1 MSGRCYNWFQEPHVH
16 GRQEC
21 GSAFPNSQNWPRS
34 MGQSRERS
42 AGHVACVSADKDHY
56 ALLGVFYNLQ
66 SGRIA
71 QKLCKAKVTPKD
83 VPDSTSV
90 NLFCPFRSLSWFSL
104 TCAWPVNGTALQLR
118 EMRGRNGALEACG
131 PWEEGLGRVG
141 LRAALGNGVALDG
154 RRMGGAGRRSG
165 APGPPSCTPLF
176 LKEAESSCY
185 LILISS
191 SLALQ
196 AFSRLVPVQWGTHLG
211 RAQLAR
217 GLGETGTVL
226 REAPGSAAR
235 RADAAAGTRQLPF
248 FQGQEEELE
257 EHWAAASPLL
267 TSQSPEQEHL
277 VGPRVGR
284 AVGHG
289 GSLTILCHFPKGPRR
304 FARRVRLGPMP
315 PEIRRAGRSGQGRG
329 RAAPRSAWGCSGQ
342 QKFIWSQ
349 SPGHASLAGTLNHG
363 GTRLNSKCRKKK
375 KMLFHRLPRGDF
387 CVGRSS
393 DKLLSV
399 GVKGALRLPRE
410 HGRSRSKG
418 GGQAACWGGWAR
430 NLPIERPRLLRAVPS
445 LPSESMFH
453 QYDQISDQ
461 RGIIH

>member
-34 MGQSRERS
+34 KGQSRERS
-42 AGHVACVSADKDHY
+42 AGHVACVSADKNHY

-71 QKLCKAKVTPKD
+71 QKLCKAKITPKD

-104 TCAWPVNGTALQLR
+104 TCAWPVNGRALQLR
-118 EMRGRNGALEACG
+118 EMQGRNGALEACG

-154 RRMGGAGRRSG
+154 RRTGGAGRRSA
-165 APGPPSCTPLF
+165 APGPPSCTPSLF

-196 AFSRLVPVQWGTHLG
+196 AFSRLVPVQWGTRLG

-226 REAPGSAAR
+226 REAPRSAAR

-248 FQGQEEELE
+248 FQGQEAELE
-257 EHWAAASPLL
+257 EHRAPASPFL

-304 FARRVRLGPMP
+304 FDGESDWGRCLPRSGGRVEAGRAVAGQLPGQPGGAVGSRRSSGLRVRGMPAWQGPC
-315 PEIRRAGRSGQGRG
+315 I
-329 RAAPRSAWGCSGQ
+329 
-342 QKFIWSQ
+342 
-349 SPGHASLAGTLNHG
+349 TG
-363 GTRLNSKCRKKK
+363 GL
-375 KMLFHRLPRGDF
+375 D
-387 CVGRSS
+387 
-393 DKLLSV
+393 
-399 GVKGALRLPRE
+399 
-410 HGRSRSKG
+410 
-418 GGQAACWGGWAR
+418 
-430 NLPIERPRLLRAVPS
+430 
-445 LPSESMFH
+445 
-453 QYDQISDQ
+453 
-461 RGIIH
+461 